1 MSIENKLYDE
11 LSEWIARRDG
21 LQNFASFIAIR
32 TYSMTEIIEKI
43 NEFKARIES
52 RVNELK
58 YERKE
63 LMCSNSYSMIDFI
76 SYCQKITKLEKILKE
91 VDKK

>member
-63 LMCSNSYSMIDFI
+63 LMCSNSYSMTDFI